1 MPPAPLPPHAGPARG
16 RSAGHP
22 YLFLTLALLACFAL
36 VVAIIVGLDSGW
48 FGVSVGLDQGSPV
61 HGHAARLFRL
71 CFPPALAVAL
81 LALVGLRRVLRDLFP
96 GAPRVASVAVSLA
109 ALAYALFLAH
119 GFAADAPHFSQ
130 LGLGYS
136 LTALPWAVSIALFGI
151 AARLRLLLP
160 RCVLRALAALL
171 ALAVLA
177 LVLAEWYLCGPLHQ
191 RFRVAT
197 VGTPPRTVV
206 LSYAWSGWK
215 GGLYDIRLYVRDA
228 PDAPWEAWLADFW
241 GWPSGSGTSVEFS
254 FDGIPLLSDRYG
266 NGFVLRRP
274 ADRPEPDG
282 KFLPWPIPPG
292 DQTYPST
299 LSPAELHAIHQTL
312 CRQP

>member
-1 MPPAPLPPHAGPARG
+1 
-16 RSAGHP
+16 
-22 YLFLTLALLACFAL
+22 
-36 VVAIIVGLDSGW
+36 VAITVGLDSGW
-48 FGVSVGLDQGSPV
+48 FWVSVGLDQGSPIQ
-61 HGHAARLFRL
+61 GPASRLFLL

-81 LALVGLRRVLRDLFP
+81 LALAGLRRVLRDLFP

-109 ALAYALFLAH
+109 ALVYVLFLAH

-130 LGLGYS
+130 RVLGYS
-136 LTALPWAVSIALFGI
+136 LTALPWAVSLALFGI
-151 AARLRLLLP
+151 AARLRPLLL
-160 RCVLRALAALL
+160 RCAIRALAVLL

-177 LVLAEWYLCGPLHQ
+177 LVLAEWYLCGPLRQ
-191 RFRVAT
+191 RFRVDA

-228 PDAPWEAWLADFW
+228 PGAPWEAWLNDFW
-241 GWPSGSGTSVEFS
+241 FPSGSGNSVEFS

-292 DQTYPST
+292 DQTYPAT